1 MFLTALRSDAKKK
14 VNEVGWVDILVGIPS
29 YNNQTTIAHV
39 VEAAGEGLRRFYP
52 NKRALIVVS
61 DGGSVDDTREMAEA
75 VQLPIGV
82 ERLVTIY
89 RGVPGKGS
97 SLRAVFEIAEA
108 LEPKAVLVVDADLRS
123 ITPDWVRN
131 LIDPILSGQYQF
143 VSPYYNRYKFDGT
156 ITKLIAYPLV
166 RTFFGYRLRQPIGG
180 DFGFSGDLVK
190 YFARQHVWETD
201 IAKYGIDVWLT
212 IKAIEQNVTICQARL
227 GAKIHTPKDPAT
239 LGPMFRQVVGT
250 LFALIEEY
258 RDAWRNIKESK
269 EVSVFGSVTSVHP
282 LPLPVSLNKLIDD
295 FRYGYEHFGSL
306 WQKVLSL
313 ETFEGV
319 TQVLKKLGR
328 KIDFSAELWAKVVYD
343 FAVSFMVWKTD
354 KQKLIST
361 MTPLYYGRTA
371 AFIDEVKDLS
381 DEEADNL
388 VEEQASLFESLR
400 PYFFNKTWPVVLNS
414 EKLDKK

>member
-1 MFLTALRSDAKKK
+1 
-14 VNEVGWVDILVGIPS
+14 
-29 YNNQTTIAHV
+29 
-39 VEAAGEGLRRFYP
+39 
-52 NKRALIVVS
+52 
-61 DGGSVDDTREMAEA
+61 MAEA
-75 VQLPIGV
+75 VQLPIGI

-108 LEPKAVLVVDADLRS
+108 LEPRAVLVVDADLRS
-123 ITPDWVRN
+123 ITPDWIRN
-131 LIDPILSGQYQF
+131 LIDPILSGQYQYVTPF
-143 VSPYYNRYKFDGT
+143 YNRHKFDGT

-166 RTFFGYRLRQPIGG
+166 RTFFGYRVKQPIGG

-212 IKAIEQNVTICQARL
+212 IKAIEQNVNICQTRL

-258 RDAWRNIKESK
+258 KDTWGEVKGSK
-269 EVSVFGSVTSVHP
+269 EVNVFGLAASVQ
-282 LPLPVSLNKLIDD
+282 PLPVPVSLDKLLDD
-295 FRYGYEHFGSL
+295 FKYGYEHFGSL
-306 WQKVLSL
+306 WQEVLSV

-319 TQVLKKLGR
+319 TQVLKKLAR
-328 KIDFSAELWAKVVYD
+328 KIDFPAELWAKVVYD
-343 FAVSFMVWKTD
+343 FAVSFMIWKTD
-354 KQKLIST
+354 RQKLVST

-381 DEEADNL
+381 SEEAEDL
-388 VEEQASLFESLR
+388 VEEQALIFENLR
-400 PYFFNKTWPVVLNS
+400 SYFFNKTRPVVLNP